1 MQQLSF
7 TDSLTNRDIA
17 LIFAKDIIMNNFKG
31 RENWTYEKLTKRNQ
45 RDSSLAMFFT
55 NSSPLI
61 NQGDIETIN
70 PLDLTICIFKCS
82 SPMLKSRLA
91 LKLFMCKLAIPF
103 IFPIYNNDPLY
114 ISILQFKSII
124 LDHTKKS
131 SISEMA
137 LNCPCHVIS
146 FVRIGDI
153 SFSKSEIANK
163 ILNEYDHNTFFHR
176 NCTNGTSERLISKGL
191 VEAAWYVPSQNSKHS
206 GVRLFL
212 NLRGDG
218 QTFEDQLQIV
228 TSLSSICIIMIEI
241 NDLVDKKCMQILDK
255 VHHNRTGVIITID
268 GKNNDENEIN
278 EKIKCY
284 KHSVTTTYTE
294 KTRFSVWNVGED
306 KIGLV
311 DIIQDIETNISKL
324 VNQNLMSSI
333 YERIQAIKQS
343 TDEDERTIV
352 KVKKK
357 VKKLKDCFSVSTV
370 NCIYWLSWVQFFEL
384 ESKKIVQV
392 LKRKGKKIVD
402 RHTKQVYRFKK
413 QYNFMKTFLSS
424 FRELNIEN
432 ESQVFVLL
440 IQSLLDEKDR
450 QVTTQYKAECMS
462 DVQFLKSADEK
473 IEQKNTCHIT
483 EKNEIGMQKIL
494 FGLKHINR
502 FMGNMFAALTDSV
515 LESQHMQEYLKFLPK
530 LAANLLL
537 IGQPFE
543 IMNGDIGKVPIG
555 WIKAVF
561 CELSNN
567 LGEKKCL
574 VLSILGMQGSG
585 KTTLLNTMFG
595 LHCAVAADSSQK
607 GVYIQCIHVLNSSS
621 PFDLIIVVEAEG
633 LAEYELADLKP
644 KFEKDLATLAFGICD
659 IAIVNIKGENT
670 MEIKNVL
677 QRVVKFLL
685 KNKLPNN
692 FIYSKKKCIFTHQ
705 NVDVDN
711 ANDEMRG
718 KRQRCVNM
726 LDDMTSK
733 LATEEGQ
740 SDIKTFNQL
749 IQSDEERDFKYF
761 SGFWFGTPPMAPV
774 NPGYSET
781 AATLRDELFYKNLI
795 GIKDN
800 YTIMNIFTRIED
812 IWKVI

>member
-1 MQQLSF
+1 MQQLSV

-31 RENWTYEKLTKRNQ
+31 RDNWTYEKLTKRNQ
-45 RDSSLAMFFT
+45 RDNSLAMFFT

-103 IFPIYNNDPLY
+103 IFPIYNNDRLY

-124 LDHTKKS
+124 LDHTIKS

-191 VEAAWYVPSQNSKHS
+191 VEAAWYVPSQFSKHS

-218 QTFEDQLQIV
+218 QEFVDQLQIV
-228 TSLSSICIIMIEI
+228 TSLSSICIIMIKI
-241 NDLVDKKCMQILDK
+241 NDLADKKCIQILDK
-255 VHHNRTGVIITID
+255 VHYNRTGVIMTID
-268 GKNNDENEIN
+268 GQNNDENVIN
-278 EKIKCY
+278 EKIEYY
-284 KHSVTTTYTE
+284 KHSVTTCTE
-294 KTRFSVWNVGED
+294 RTRFSVWNVGED
-306 KIGLV
+306 QIGLA

-333 YERIQAIKQS
+333 YERIQVLKQS
-343 TDEDERTIV
+343 TDEDEMTIV

-357 VKKLKDCFSVSTV
+357 VKKLKNCFFVSTV
-370 NCIYWLSWVQFFEL
+370 NCKNWVSWVQFFEL

-392 LKRKGKKIVD
+392 LKRRGKEVVD
-402 RHTKQVYRFKK
+402 KHTKQVYRFKK

-440 IQSLLDEKDR
+440 IQCLLDEKDR
-450 QVTTQYKAECMS
+450 IVTTQYKAECMS
-462 DVQFLKSADEK
+462 DVQFLISAEIK
-473 IEQKNTCHIT
+473 IEEKNICHIT
-483 EKNEIGMQKIL
+483 EKSKIDMQKIL

-515 LESQHMQEYLKFLPK
+515 SENPRMQKYLKLLPK
-530 LAANLLL
+530 LAVKLLL

-543 IMNGDIGKVPIG
+543 IMNGEIGKVPIA

-567 LGEKKCL
+567 LGENKCL
-574 VLSILGMQGSG
+574 VLSILGIQGSG

-621 PFDLIIVVEAEG
+621 PFDLIFVVEAEG

-644 KFEKDLATLAFGICD
+644 KYEKDLATLAFGICD

-677 QRVVKFLL
+677 QKVVKFLL

-692 FIYSKKKCIFTHQ
+692 SIHSKKKCIFTHQ
-705 NVDVDN
+705 NVDVNN
-711 ANDEMRG
+711 ANDELRS

-733 LATEEGQ
+733 LATDEGQ
-740 SDIKTFNQL
+740 SDIKTFNQV
-749 IQSDEERDFKYF
+749 IQSDVERDFWYF

-781 AATLRDELFYKNLI
+781 AASLRDALFYRNLMDI
-795 GIKDN
+795 NAN
-800 YTIMNIFTRIED
+800 YTIMNILTRIED
-812 IWKVI
+812 NWKVF